1 MEGFAGRTDAPKV
14 LADRLGRRLSE
25 QLRTGGPIN
34 DPVGWLI
41 GRGLPQRQQCGD
53 VRCDDRM
60 LLDSGRDCPRC
71 EDRREDRRAQR
82 RKVAADVE
90 AALPHVSEDERRVV
104 AAKQLHQEVMARTWA
119 RVAEREQVHARQ
131 AAAKARV
138 DAAAWQV
145 PADQAASVRPVVK
158 PGLRPVAAPDM
169 TVVDQGPGLI
179 LENLTRNQVRD
190 WRVRAMKDP
199 QVVFDHVDRYGE
211 VSAKR
216 LFTVRLVDQVQR
228 LAGLGHLNLGYI
240 PWELS

>member
-1 MEGFAGRTDAPKV
+1 
-14 LADRLGRRLSE
+14 
-25 QLRTGGPIN
+25 
-34 DPVGWLI
+34 
-41 GRGLPQRQQCGD
+41 
-53 VRCDDRM
+53 
-60 LLDSGRDCPRC
+60 
-71 EDRREDRRAQR
+71 
-82 RKVAADVE
+82 
-90 AALPHVSEDERRVV
+90 
-104 AAKQLHQEVMARTWA
+104 MARTWA